1 MEKVPASHR
10 YLLSDKTK
18 AFAFLATTMTDG
30 TPQVSPVWF
39 NVDGEHIVINTAE
52 GRVKDRNM
60 SSRPYVALTMDD
72 PNDPY
77 RYLLLRGSVVERVHE
92 GAVEHINTLSRKYLG
107 EDWDIPAGEIRV
119 MYKVV
124 PEHVFASS

>member
-10 YLLSDKTK
+10 DLLSDKTK

-60 SSRPYVALTMDD
+60 SSRPYVALTMVD

-77 RYLLLRGSVVERVHE
+77 RYLLLRGSVVKRIHE
-92 GAVEHINTLSRKYLG
+92 GADEHISTLSRKYLG